1 MAAPKGNNYAKGNEG
16 GRPTKYKEEYAEQAY
31 KLCSVA
37 GADDKTIADF
47 FEVTEQTINNWKIE
61 HKEFFESVRD
71 GKDFFDSKRVENSLL
86 KRALGYKVT
95 KKKFATHEGS
105 ISDEVEYEEEIP
117 PDTRAITL
125 WLTNRNPER
134 WRVKTVVEN
143 ESSEDSQIVEELSS
157 HNPAELKKLRDSL
170 KKLK

>member
-1 MAAPKGNNYAKGNEG
+1 MAAAKGNKYAEGNNG
-16 GRPTKYKEEYAEQAY
+16 GRPTKYKDEFAEQAF
-31 KLCSVA
+31 KLCSVM
-37 GADDKTIADF
+37 GADDKKLAEF
-47 FEVTEQTINNWKIE
+47 FEVEEKTINNWKIE
-61 HKEFFESVRD
+61 HEEFLQSIRK
-71 GKDFFDSKRVENSLL
+71 GKDLHDSNNVEASLL
-86 KRALGYKVT
+86 KRALGYKVL

-134 WRVKTVVEN
+134 WKVKTVVEN
-143 ESSEDSQIVEELSS
+143 ESSEDSQIVDELENQ
-157 HNPAELKKLRDSL
+157 NPDTLKKLRDSL